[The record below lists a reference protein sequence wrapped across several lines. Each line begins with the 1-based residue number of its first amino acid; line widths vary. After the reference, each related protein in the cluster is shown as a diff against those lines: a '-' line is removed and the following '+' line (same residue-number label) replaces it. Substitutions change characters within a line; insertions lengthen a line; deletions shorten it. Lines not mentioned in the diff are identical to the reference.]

1 MITSEDDYVGGC
13 WLSSSFMVPG
23 YVQAFNPF
31 WVYFCVLSEGV
42 LQLHW
47 FTWGC
52 PGFPAA
58 LAEETLSSPF
68 LAPLL
73 KIKGFIILTCQMAFN
88 KFLALKLSFSP
99 IIQRQAYLPDSVVI
113 RGVSV
118 GKYKG
123 FPLLHPGADSTSW
136 PLLFLLSC
144 QPGKPVQCSLPL
156 QYASQHCWQPKYR
169 RQKAQN
175 TGPDLGDL
183 PV

>member
-1 MITSEDDYVGGC
+1 
-13 WLSSSFMVPG
+13 
-23 YVQAFNPF
+23 
-31 WVYFCVLSEGV
+31 
-42 LQLHW
+42 
-47 FTWGC
+47 
-52 PGFPAA
+52 
-58 LAEETLSSPF
+58 
-68 LAPLL
+68 
-73 KIKGFIILTCQMAFN
+73 MAFN